1 MTTSTPPALRQ
12 LGAGLRVFLTLTVV
26 LGLVYPLAM
35 TGIAQ
40 VLFPDNADGSLVQA
54 NGKVVGS
61 ELIGQSF
68 GADPNYFQ
76 SRPSAAGDGFDPL
89 SSSASNYGPENADL
103 IALVEERRVA
113 AADLDGVEGN
123 AVAADALLAS
133 GSGLDPHISPKYAE
147 QQVARV
153 ARERGLG
160 RGEVRRLVE
169 EHTSGRTFGILG
181 EPHVNVLML
190 NLALDAF
197 TTNSQGKAADSE

>member
-12 LGAGLRVFLTLTVV
+12 LSAGLRVFLALTVV

-40 VLFPDNADGSLVQA
+40 VLFPDNADGSLVET

-68 GADPNYFQ
+68 GGDPKYFQ
-76 SRPSAAGDGFDPL
+76 SRPSAAGDGYDPL

-103 IALVEERRVA
+103 INLVEERRLA
-113 AADLDGVEGN
+113 AAELNGVDGN

-133 GSGLDPHISPKYAE
+133 GSGLDPHVSPKYAE
-147 QQVARV
+147 QQVERV
-153 ARERGLG
+153 ARERGLDPDK
-160 RGEVRRLVE
+160 VRRLVD
-169 EHTSGRTFGILG
+169 EHTSGRTLGILG
-181 EPHVNVLML
+181 ESHVNVLML
-190 NLALDAF
+190 NIALDDLTGAPAR
-197 TTNSQGKAADSE
+197 AAAQ